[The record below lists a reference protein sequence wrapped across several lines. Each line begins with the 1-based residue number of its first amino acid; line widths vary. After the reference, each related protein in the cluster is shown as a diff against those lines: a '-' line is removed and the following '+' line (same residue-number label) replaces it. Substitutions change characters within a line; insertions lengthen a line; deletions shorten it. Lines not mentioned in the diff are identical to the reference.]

1 MFKRKT
7 IFDIVKEAEDDQQ
20 QSDTAQS
27 QTDQTGD
34 QAPSAEE
41 SDAQGAED
49 APATEDDDY
58 GSDDDFNIDTS
69 LDDEPDNPEGGNDSG
84 EGTDTNSSD
93 DSSESYGNESED
105 EPIEANTDIFSSLTA
120 EEQQIKIKELK
131 KLFAEMYSSTDDLL
145 NKINSI
151 DSNEYNIEIMSRIS
165 MVMYSLKQ
173 YISDYMINTFAT
185 KSYIENDIA
194 FNRFLSILNS
204 VSSVIEDL
212 IKIQESNKV

>member
-1 MFKRKT
+1 MIKRKT
-7 IFDIVKEAEDDQQ
+7 IFDIVREAEDDQQ

-27 QTDQTGD
+27 QTDQTED

-41 SDAQGAED
+41 SDAKGAD
-49 APATEDDDY
+49 DTSSVEDDDY

-69 LDDEPDNPEGGNDSG
+69 LDDEPDTPEAGDD
-84 EGTDTNSSD
+84 TDIDADNGSD
-93 DSSESYGNESED
+93 DSGDSSVESED
-105 EPIEANTDIFSSLTA
+105 KPVEANTDIFASLTP

-131 KLFAEMYSSTDDLL
+131 RLFAEMYSSTDDLL
-145 NKINSI
+145 NKINTI
-151 DSNEYNIEIMSRIS
+151 DFDEDNIEIISRIS

-173 YISDYMINTFAT
+173 YVSDYMVNSFAN

-212 IKIQESNKV
+212 VKIKELNKV

>member
-7 IFDIVKEAEDDQQ
+7 IFDIIREAEDDQQ

-27 QTDQTGD
+27 QTDQTED

-41 SDAQGAED
+41 SDAQGADD
-49 APATEDDDY
+49 ASAAEDDDY

-69 LDDEPDNPEGGNDSG
+69 LDDEPDTTGGDNDT
-84 EGTDTNSSD
+84 EIGTDDGGSDNSG
-93 DSSESYGNESED
+93 DSSLESED
-105 EPIEANTDIFSSLTA
+105 EPVEANTDIFSSLTP

-131 KLFAEMYSSTDDLL
+131 RLFAQMYSSTDDLL
-145 NKINSI
+145 DKINTI
-151 DSNEYNIEIMSRIS
+151 ESNEDNIEIMSRIS

-173 YISDYMINTFAT
+173 YISDYMVNSFAN

-212 IKIQESNKV
+212 VKIKELNKV